1 MADLL
6 NPDALHH
13 GLDQLNGWTGTSEGL
28 DKTYRFADAAEAER
42 FVQRVADLGDRMN
55 HHADVTPEGNTVR
68 LHIVSHSAGGVT
80 QQCLDLA
87 TAIDT
92 GEAHGD
98 ANLDNPRAGETS

>member
-13 GLDQLNGWTGTSEGL
+13 GLDQLNGWAGTSDGL
-28 DKTYRFADAAEAER
+28 DKTYVFADEAAAKG
-42 FVQRVADLGDRMN
+42 FAQRVADLGDRMN
-55 HHADVTPEGNTVR
+55 HHADVTSDGTTVR
-68 LHIVSHSAGGVT
+68 LHILSHAAGGVT

-98 ANLDNPRAGETS
+98 ANLDNPLAGETS